1 MKQNPTITDL
11 IPQFLDYMKV
21 ERGFSPITMSKYHE
35 NVLWFVQHIG
45 DKRIVDI
52 QLKDFLSLKAFM
64 SKRGVGASRISGL
77 IYAVKCLLLYAQD
90 ILQLPVLDLKKV
102 KGTRP
107 LRREV
112 VYLSNDEANQFIR
125 AIRLESG
132 WTRQPHVSGYCF
144 RALVETLLSTAM
156 RISEAL
162 SLNRDIDFE
171 KREVLIIG
179 KGNKQRT
186 VYFTPQSIE
195 WIHHYLNVRTDSSP
209 ALFATTTGR
218 RLQVSSVQAMFRRVA
233 KNAEFTK
240 PISPHI
246 LRHTAATNLL
256 RRGCPIGYIK
266 EILGH
271 QRLETT
277 CQYYLGVLD
286 KTETKKAFDSYMVY
300 EGGPKNLPE
309 PPQPLH
315 QNA

>member
-35 NVLWFVQHIG
+35 NVLWSVRHIG
-45 DKRIVDI
+45 DKRIANI
-52 QLKDFLSLKAFM
+52 ELKDFLSLKALM
-64 SKRGVGASRISGL
+64 AKRGVGASRISGL
-77 IYAVKCLLLYAQD
+77 IYAMKCLLLYAQD
-90 ILQLPVLDLKKV
+90 ILQIPVPDLKKL
-102 KGTRP
+102 KGVRP
-107 LRREV
+107 PRREV
-112 VYLSNDEANQFIR
+112 VYLKNDEINQFIR
-125 AIRLESG
+125 AIHLQSG
-132 WTRQPHVSGYCF
+132 WTRQLHVSGYCF

-156 RISEAL
+156 RISEVL

-171 KREVLIIG
+171 KREVVIIG

-195 WIHHYLNVRTDSSP
+195 WIHHYLNIRTDSSP

-218 RLQVSSVQAMFRRVA
+218 RLQASSVQAQFRRVA
-233 KNAEFTK
+233 KNAGITK

-271 QRLETT
+271 ERLETT

-300 EGGPKNLPE
+300 EDGSQNLPE
-309 PPQPLH
+309 PPQPSH
-315 QNA
+315 QIS